1 MIPRAVKQIFNT
13 AREGGEMKCVFP
25 PKYCARCMTM
35 HRNSNALR
43 TCTLSPSNFTNV
55 NAHPLIRH
63 ASSRYTL
70 KAAFVE
76 IYNESVRDLLGK
88 VSAGRLG
95 QGQGQGPCS
104 SFFFFLLNLRTQD
117 KEASLD
123 IKHERGTQRV
133 YVADLTMVSVDSEDT
148 VTLPLLL
155 VEMGGHSTLCV
166 PCVCDVCDV

>member
-1 MIPRAVKQIFNT
+1 MRMC
-13 AREGGEMKCVFP
+13 E
-25 PKYCARCMTM
+25 
-35 HRNSNALR
+35 
-43 TCTLSPSNFTNV
+43 LSPSNFTNV
-55 NAHPLIRH
+55 NVHPLIRH

-95 QGQGQGPCS
+95 QGQGQRPCS
-104 SFFFFLLNLRTQD
+104 SFFFFLLNLHTQD

-155 VEMGGHSTLCV
+155 VEMGSHV
-166 PCVCDVCDV
+166 PCVCDVCDVCDMCDCI